1 MKIIDGSGYDCLMKK
16 LYSIPFYSDLP
27 LDQNLVDRVKDFRWE
42 IGYVGVDEPSLFETL
57 VILSMDIE
65 RNIMHRT
72 EEGNRTSEWF
82 WIMMRHLDFA
92 YFDDEDYDDICDEV
106 VDKNVDIL
114 LSRDYNPDGS
124 DGGLFVVN
132 EPDYDMRKA
141 PLWTQACW
149 FLREKYKDEWK
160 IEAI

>member
-1 MKIIDGSGYDCLMKK
+1 MKIIDGDGYECLMKK
-16 LYSIPFYSDLP
+16 LYSIPFYSDIP
-27 LDQNLVDRVKDFRWE
+27 LDKNLIDKVIDFRWE
-42 IGYVGVDEPSLFETL
+42 IGYVGVDKPSVFEVL

-65 RNIMHRT
+65 RNIMHKT
-72 EEGNRTSEWF
+72 EAGNRTSEWY

-92 YFDDEDYDDICDEV
+92 YFDDEEYDDICDEV

-114 LSRDYNPDGS
+114 LSRDYNRDGS

-141 PLWTQACW
+141 PLWTQTCW
-149 FLREKYKDEWK
+149 FLREKYKNEWK